1 MNPIAEEI
9 MSYYGYAES
18 LDQEDIQHYGTKRH
32 SGRYPWG
39 SGDAPYQHGIDFL
52 GRYETL
58 KKQGKTDKEIAAELG
73 MLDDKGQPSTGILR
87 LEKKYAND
95 MRKIHMM
102 ETARSMKEDGL
113 GATEIGRRMG
123 LNESTVRS
131 LLDPGAQARAELAAN
146 TANFLRDQ
154 CDKKGM
160 IDVGVNVE
168 RELSAMD
175 LSSYNIC
182 NNISKDRLSEALYI
196 LEKEGYPVYSGRFEQ
211 INNPGKMTT
220 QKVLCPPGTKHSE
233 IYDLE
238 KIHTIMDYQTN
249 DGGTNVTKFQYPAS
263 LDSKRLKILLN
274 DEIGPDGEPGVAKDG
289 IIQIRRG
296 VPDLSLGDAKYSQ
309 VRILVDNDK
318 YLKGMAVYSD
328 NMPDGIDVIFNS
340 NKTSYDKALKAI
352 KTDDPL
358 NPFGSLI
365 KSQSYYDDPNGKY
378 TDPVTGKKQSLSLI
392 NKRADEGDWSDW
404 TDALPSQF
412 LSKQSLQMAEKQLNI
427 AKADKLAEYDEIC
440 SLNNGTIKKHLL
452 EKFADNCDSAAVHL
466 KAAALPGQKYHVI
479 IPVNT
484 LKDNEIYAPQ
494 YKDGTKLALVRY
506 PHAGTFEIP
515 ILTVNNKHGAAKNI
529 IGTDTTDAVGIN
541 KKNADRLS
549 GADFDGDTVMCI
561 PTHDRQG
568 RVKVTSTPPL
578 KGLEGFDPQMTYPER
593 AGMKYMKDPV
603 TGKDNTQKEMG
614 VISNL
619 IADMTLFGAPP
630 EDMAKAVRHSMV
642 VIDAGK
648 HKLDYKR
655 SEVENDIAR
664 LKKEYQVHIKEDG
677 TLKYGGAATII
688 SKAKGEETV
697 EKRQG
702 TPKVNMKGKE
712 WYDPNKP
719 EGSLIY
725 KKADDLYYV
734 DRGKDKA
741 TGKTVVRTLDGKRVL
756 YDPKDPVARERYEPV
771 QRIDPKTGEVSY
783 TNKTGDIT
791 YRVKTRTQPSTR
803 MAETDDAMTLV
814 SPSKHPMELIYANY
828 ANNMKSLANQA
839 RKEMMTT
846 GEVKYDANA
855 KRIYQK
861 EVDDLMDKLNTAQLN
876 SVRERTAQR
885 QANVVKNQAIA
896 AAKEEGRTIKSGDL
910 RKIGQRA
917 LSSARD
923 EVGSVARRDRSI
935 QITDREWEA
944 IQAGAISK
952 TQLKKILNNTDVDVL
967 REKATPRTTT
977 TLSQAK
983 INQIKSMSS
992 SYTIAQIAEK
1002 FNLSPST
1009 VSNYLKGG
1017 N

>member
-1 MNPIAEEI
+1 M
-9 MSYYGYAES
+9 
-18 LDQEDIQHYGTKRH
+18 
-32 SGRYPWG
+32 
-39 SGDAPYQHGIDFL
+39 
-52 GRYETL
+52 
-58 KKQGKTDKEIAAELG
+58 
-73 MLDDKGQPSTGILR
+73 
-87 LEKKYAND
+87 
-95 MRKIHMM
+95 
-102 ETARSMKEDGL
+102 
-113 GATEIGRRMG
+113 
-123 LNESTVRS
+123 
-131 LLDPGAQARAELAAN
+131 
-146 TANFLRDQ
+146 
-154 CDKKGM
+154 
-160 IDVGVNVE
+160 
-168 RELSAMD
+168 
-175 LSSYNIC
+175 
-182 NNISKDRLSEALYI
+182 
-196 LEKEGYPVYSGRFEQ
+196 
-211 INNPGKMTT
+211 
-220 QKVLCPPGTKHSE
+220 
-233 IYDLE
+233 
-238 KIHTIMDYQTN
+238 
-249 DGGTNVTKFQYPAS
+249 
-263 LDSKRLKILLN
+263 
-274 DEIGPDGEPGVAKDG
+274 
-289 IIQIRRG
+289 
-296 VPDLSLGDAKYSQ
+296 
-309 VRILVDNDK
+309 
-318 YLKGMAVYSD
+318 
-328 NMPDGIDVIFNS
+328 
-340 NKTSYDKALKAI
+340 
-352 KTDDPL
+352 

-452 EKFADNCDSAAVHL
+452 EKFADSCDSAAVHL

-484 LKDNEIYAPQ
+484 LKDDEIYAPQ
-494 YKDGTKLALVRY
+494 YKDGTKLALIRY

-515 ILTVNNKHGAAKNI
+515 ILTVNNKHEAAKNI
-529 IGTDTTDAVGIN
+529 IGIDTHDAVGIN
-541 KKNADRLS
+541 KSNADRLS

-568 RVKVTSTPPL
+568 RVKITSTPKL
-578 KGLEGFDPQMTYPER
+578 KGLEGFDPQMEYPER
-593 AGMKYMKDPV
+593 PGMKYMKDPI

-655 SEVENDIAR
+655 SEAENDIAR
-664 LKKEYQVHIKEDG
+664 LKREWQVHVKEDG

-741 TGKTVVRTLDGKRVL
+741 TGKTVVRTTDGKRIL
-756 YDPKDPVARERYEPV
+756 YDPKDPDARERYEPV
-771 QRIDPKTGEVSY
+771 QRVNTETGEVTY
-783 TNKTGDIT
+783 TNKAGDIS

-828 ANNMKSLANQA
+828 ANSMKTLANQA

-855 KRIYQK
+855 KRVYQK

-885 QANVVKNQAIA
+885 QANVVKNNAIA

-944 IQAGAISK
+944 IQSGAISK
-952 TQLKKILNNTDVDVL
+952 TQLKKILNNADVDVL
-967 REKATPRTTT
+967 REKATPRATS

-992 SYTIAQIAEK
+992 SYTIAQIADK
-1002 FNLSPST
+1002 FNLSPAT
-1009 VSNYLKGG
+1009 VSKYLKGG
-1017 N
+1017 I

>member
-1 MNPIAEEI
+1 M
-9 MSYYGYAES
+9 
-18 LDQEDIQHYGTKRH
+18 
-32 SGRYPWG
+32 
-39 SGDAPYQHGIDFL
+39 
-52 GRYETL
+52 
-58 KKQGKTDKEIAAELG
+58 
-73 MLDDKGQPSTGILR
+73 
-87 LEKKYAND
+87 
-95 MRKIHMM
+95 
-102 ETARSMKEDGL
+102 
-113 GATEIGRRMG
+113 
-123 LNESTVRS
+123 
-131 LLDPGAQARAELAAN
+131 
-146 TANFLRDQ
+146 
-154 CDKKGM
+154 
-160 IDVGVNVE
+160 
-168 RELSAMD
+168 
-175 LSSYNIC
+175 
-182 NNISKDRLSEALYI
+182 
-196 LEKEGYPVYSGRFEQ
+196 
-211 INNPGKMTT
+211 
-220 QKVLCPPGTKHSE
+220 
-233 IYDLE
+233 
-238 KIHTIMDYQTN
+238 
-249 DGGTNVTKFQYPAS
+249 
-263 LDSKRLKILLN
+263 
-274 DEIGPDGEPGVAKDG
+274 
-289 IIQIRRG
+289 
-296 VPDLSLGDAKYSQ
+296 
-309 VRILVDNDK
+309 
-318 YLKGMAVYSD
+318 
-328 NMPDGIDVIFNS
+328 
-340 NKTSYDKALKAI
+340 
-352 KTDDPL
+352 

-452 EKFADNCDSAAVHL
+452 EKFADSCDSAAVHL

-484 LKDNEIYAPQ
+484 LKDDEIYAPQ
-494 YKDGTKLALVRY
+494 YKDGTKLALIRY

-515 ILTVNNKHGAAKNI
+515 ILTVNNKHEAAKNI
-529 IGTDTTDAVGIN
+529 IGIDTHDAVGIN
-541 KKNADRLS
+541 KSNADRLS

-568 RVKVTSTPPL
+568 RVKITSTPKL
-578 KGLEGFDPQMTYPER
+578 KGLEGFDPQMEYPER
-593 AGMKYMKDPV
+593 PGMKYMKDPI

-655 SEVENDIAR
+655 SEAENDIAR
-664 LKKEYQVHIKEDG
+664 LKREWQVHVKEDG

-741 TGKTVVRTLDGKRVL
+741 TGKTVVRTTDGKRIL
-756 YDPKDPVARERYEPV
+756 YDPKDPDARERYEPV
-771 QRIDPKTGEVSY
+771 QRVNTETGEVTY
-783 TNKTGDIT
+783 TNKAGDIS

-828 ANNMKSLANQA
+828 ANSMKTLANQA

-855 KRIYQK
+855 KRVYQK

-885 QANVVKNQAIA
+885 QANVVKNNAIA

-935 QITDREWEA
+935 QITEREWEA
-944 IQAGAISK
+944 IQSGAISK
-952 TQLKKILNNTDVDVL
+952 TQLKKILNNADVDVL
-967 REKATPRTTT
+967 REKATPRATS

-992 SYTIAQIAEK
+992 SYTIAQIADK
-1002 FNLSPST
+1002 FNLSPAT
-1009 VSNYLKGG
+1009 VSKYLKGG
-1017 N
+1017 I